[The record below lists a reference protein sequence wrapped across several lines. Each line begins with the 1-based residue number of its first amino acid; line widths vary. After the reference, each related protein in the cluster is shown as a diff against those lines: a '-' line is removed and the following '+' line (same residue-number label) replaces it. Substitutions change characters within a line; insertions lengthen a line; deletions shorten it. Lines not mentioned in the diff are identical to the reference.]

1 MSDHAHKRSHTSTD
15 RSLHTFYHTS
25 HTQLK
30 YICTMSGICLKR
42 NEMKHMHQRSE
53 KQINKGNETACT
65 LVRDLT
71 V

>member
-1 MSDHAHKRSHTSTD
+1 M
-15 RSLHTFYHTS
+15 
-25 HTQLK
+25 

-53 KQINKGNETACT
+53 KQINTGNETACT

-71 V
+71 VW